1 MILQARKISQMHSF
15 LWGHLEKS
23 KDRLWS
29 QTDREACGGACWAA
43 TALSPRSS
51 PALQVWCRHR
61 MAAVRLRHSCAGLF
75 GGGAVSSSSAPA
87 PAEAPPSR
95 ATWFPL
101 CCGVHGFCCYCCL
114 FHVSPPT
121 SFSRL
126 KAFRIFSAAEP
137 WPLSGHQTPSR
148 LWDSATLEASQGV
161 PTCGGPRG
169 GPRNPR
175 LGKVLWT
182 GGEVQW
188 GYFSFLQT
196 GRISL
201 PSKSECSQIFE
212 YTEEFWCPILG
223 IPKFLLLVFPF
234 TVSSVSQFP
243 PNQL

>member
-29 QTDREACGGACWAA
+29 QTDGRPVAVRAEQRPPWVPGPHLRARCDADAA
-43 TALSPRSS
+43 WRLWGT
-51 PALQVWCRHR
+51 
-61 MAAVRLRHSCAGLF
+61 VRLRHSCAGWF
-75 GGGAVSSSSAPA
+75 GGGGAVSSSSAPA

-137 WPLSGHQTPSR
+137 WPLSGHQRLSR
-148 LWDSATLEASQGV
+148 LWDSATL
-161 PTCGGPRG
+161 
-169 GPRNPR
+169 
-175 LGKVLWT
+175 
-182 GGEVQW
+182 
-188 GYFSFLQT
+188 
-196 GRISL
+196 
-201 PSKSECSQIFE
+201 
-212 YTEEFWCPILG
+212 
-223 IPKFLLLVFPF
+223 
-234 TVSSVSQFP
+234 
-243 PNQL
+243 